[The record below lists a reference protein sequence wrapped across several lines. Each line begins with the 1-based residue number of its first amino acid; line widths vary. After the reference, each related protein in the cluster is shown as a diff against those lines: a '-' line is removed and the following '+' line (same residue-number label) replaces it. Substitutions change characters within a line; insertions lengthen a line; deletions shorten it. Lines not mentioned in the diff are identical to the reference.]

1 MRTVNE
7 ILKQKG
13 PQFNYIDAKRT
24 VLEAISLMKT
34 ENISYLIVRENG
46 VYAGIVSERDY
57 THKVI
62 LQDKHS
68 NTTLVK
74 DIMSKDLPVAALTDT
89 AEQCM
94 MLMNSS
100 KSRYL
105 PVFEGLEFKGVITI
119 HDLMREAIAA
129 NEKHG
134 AAHSEHHE
142 KLIRDYWI

>member
-34 ENISYLIVRENG
+34 ENISYLIVRESG
-46 VYAGIVSERDY
+46 VYAGIVCERDY

-68 NTTLVK
+68 DTTVVK
-74 DIMSKDLPVAALTDT
+74 DIMCKDLPVAALTDT

-105 PVFEGLEFKGVITI
+105 PVFDGVEFKGVITI

-129 NEKHG
+129 NEKHS
-134 AAHSEHHE
+134 APPSEHHE
-142 KLIRDYWI
+142 KLLRDYWV